1 MEKLNGFVTWEEEC
15 NNEIIR
21 LNEWLK
27 KLETYEEFAKFEEEM
42 EVSEYGLKL
51 VSKRGRWWIF
61 SINHVYDKGS
71 WKRKTYPQPRK
82 NKDRN
87 SYLFSDGATTGECHV
102 KIYTNTLKSATD
114 GDSRMN

>member
-42 EVSEYGLKL
+42 EASEYGLKL
-51 VSKRGRWWIF
+51 VSKRGGWWIF

-71 WKRKTYPQPRK
+71 WKRKTYP
-82 NKDRN
+82 N
-87 SYLFSDGATTGECHV
+87 LE
-102 KIYTNTLKSATD
+102 KIKIEFPIYSVTVQQQVNV
-114 GDSRMN
+114 M